1 MASFSDRMTELRL
14 EKGLNKAEVARGTK
28 MSRSAI
34 TSYENGTRD
43 NPTNDIL
50 KKLAEFFDVSL
61 DYLTGQSDIR
71 DKLTATELVEI
82 FRRLNDESKLELIK
96 YAKYLEKEQSNG
108 EHVSG

>member
-1 MASFSDRMTELRL
+1 MASFSERMTELRL
-14 EKGLNKAEVARGTK
+14 EKGLSKAEVARGTK

-34 TSYENGTRD
+34 TSYENGSRN

-50 KKLAEFFDVSL
+50 KKLSEFFDVSL

-71 DKLTATELVEI
+71 DKLTATELIEI
-82 FRRLNDESKLELIK
+82 FRRLNDKSKLELIK

-108 EHVSG
+108 EHISS